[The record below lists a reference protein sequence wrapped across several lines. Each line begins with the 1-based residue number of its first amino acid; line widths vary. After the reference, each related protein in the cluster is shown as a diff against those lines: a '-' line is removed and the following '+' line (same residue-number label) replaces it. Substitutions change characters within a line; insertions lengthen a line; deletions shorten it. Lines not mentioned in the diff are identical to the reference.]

1 MAKNETHVVQ
11 EARLVLKETS
21 NSDAKGRLV
30 LGPKFANKMFR
41 ISEQPDGN
49 LLLEPVLAVHEREVW
64 LYRNALARA
73 MVGEGIQQSREGKGK
88 SLGSF
93 AQFANLEIDEED

>member
-1 MAKNETHVVQ
+1 
-11 EARLVLKETS
+11 
-21 NSDAKGRLV
+21 
-30 LGPKFANKMFR
+30 MFR

-49 LLLEPVLAVHEREVW
+49 LLLEPVSAVHEREVW
-64 LYRNALARA
+64 LYRNAPAQA
-73 MVGEGIQQSREGKGK
+73 MVVEGIQQSREGKGK